1 MAARSRRASV
11 GPGEPVRQSL
21 VIGRPHPR
29 PLDQGPER
37 RRQVSAQSQYL
48 EVDAVGVFPALLLL
62 LVIFLTALGIV
73 AHVAF
78 G

>member
-1 MAARSRRASV
+1 
-11 GPGEPVRQSL
+11 
-21 VIGRPHPR
+21 
-29 PLDQGPER
+29 
-37 RRQVSAQSQYL
+37 VSAQSQYL